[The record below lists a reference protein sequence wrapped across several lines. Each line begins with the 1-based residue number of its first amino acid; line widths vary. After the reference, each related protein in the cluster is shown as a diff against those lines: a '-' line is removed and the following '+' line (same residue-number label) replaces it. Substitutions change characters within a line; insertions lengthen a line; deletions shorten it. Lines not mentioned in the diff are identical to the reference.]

1 MQTTQK
7 RWQTT
12 IAAFPRFGKHNYLCD
27 IISKAMK
34 TKNIPFFIDILFCVI
49 LLPVMTALLPIE
61 RWLAHNNYTFV
72 VILSVWLYIV
82 YFTMRHYCMP
92 MLFQSRK
99 KMFIALLVIAATI
112 AVTALI
118 VDYNFDFPDR
128 GRHSSG
134 RRNFSRMLLLEKGVW
149 LLYVVVFCFS
159 TAVGMLSELS
169 RQIIA
174 RQAIEHEK
182 NKAELALYKAQ
193 INPHFLFNTL
203 NTLYGLLVTKSEK
216 AETAFMQFIS
226 LMKYMYSN
234 ATKDKIPL
242 EMEIDYIEQYI
253 ELQKNR
259 MNENVTVSF
268 EKHTDAASSVMR
280 IAPMLLITFV
290 ENALK
295 YGISS
300 TKKSNIFISVEAT
313 EGNLVFRTE
322 NPIFTHVPDEKKG
335 IGISNCRKRMALL
348 YPKRHRLDI
357 EETDD
362 YYKVTLQIKLD

>member
-1 MQTTQK
+1 
-7 RWQTT
+7 
-12 IAAFPRFGKHNYLCD
+12 
-27 IISKAMK
+27 MK
-34 TKNIPFFIDILFCVI
+34 TKNIPFYIDILFCVI

-72 VILSVWLYIV
+72 VILTAWLYIV

-99 KMFIALLVIAATI
+99 KMFIALLVIATTI

-118 VDYNFDFPDR
+118 VHYNFDMPVR
-128 GRHSSG
+128 GRHGGGG
-134 RRNFSRMLLLEKGVW
+134 RRNFSRILLLEKGVW

-174 RQAIEHEK
+174 RQTVEYEK

-259 MNENVTVSF
+259 MNENVTVTF
-268 EKHTDAASSVMR
+268 EKHTDTESCTMK

-300 TKKSNIFISVEAT
+300 TKPSNVFISVEAT

-335 IGISNCRKRMALL
+335 IGISNCRKRMELL

>member
-1 MQTTQK
+1 
-7 RWQTT
+7 
-12 IAAFPRFGKHNYLCD
+12 
-27 IISKAMK
+27 MK
-34 TKNIPFFIDILFCVI
+34 TKNIPFYIDILFCVI

-72 VILSVWLYIV
+72 VILTAWLYIV

-118 VDYNFDFPDR
+118 VHYNFDMPVR
-128 GRHSSG
+128 GRHGGGG
-134 RRNFSRMLLLEKGVW
+134 RRNFSRILLLEKGVW

-174 RQAIEHEK
+174 RQTVEYEK

-242 EMEIDYIEQYI
+242 EMEIDYFEQYI
-253 ELQKNR
+253 ELQK
-259 MNENVTVSF
+259 T
-268 EKHTDAASSVMR
+268 
-280 IAPMLLITFV
+280 
-290 ENALK
+290 
-295 YGISS
+295 G
-300 TKKSNIFISVEAT
+300 
-313 EGNLVFRTE
+313 
-322 NPIFTHVPDEKKG
+322 
-335 IGISNCRKRMALL
+335 
-348 YPKRHRLDI
+348 
-357 EETDD
+357 
-362 YYKVTLQIKLD
+362 

>member
-1 MQTTQK
+1 
-7 RWQTT
+7 
-12 IAAFPRFGKHNYLCD
+12 
-27 IISKAMK
+27 MK

-118 VDYNFDFPDR
+118 VDYNFDMPER
-128 GRHSSG
+128 GRHGGG

-182 NKAELALYKAQ
+182 KQGGACPLPGTNQSAL
-193 INPHFLFNTL
+193 
-203 NTLYGLLVTKSEK
+203 
-216 AETAFMQFIS
+216 
-226 LMKYMYSN
+226 
-234 ATKDKIPL
+234 
-242 EMEIDYIEQYI
+242 
-253 ELQKNR
+253 
-259 MNENVTVSF
+259 
-268 EKHTDAASSVMR
+268 SV
-280 IAPMLLITFV
+280 
-290 ENALK
+290 
-295 YGISS
+295 
-300 TKKSNIFISVEAT
+300 
-313 EGNLVFRTE
+313 
-322 NPIFTHVPDEKKG
+322 
-335 IGISNCRKRMALL
+335 
-348 YPKRHRLDI
+348 
-357 EETDD
+357 
-362 YYKVTLQIKLD
+362 